1 MNTSRQKSTEQSSS
15 LASSNVHNT
24 SRFKYTL
31 RINNNKFHPKSTTK
45 NIKKYDDNYLY
56 DLIKT
61 MDINLK
67 MILDVIKVIKIK
79 QQNANL
85 ISKRIKIIT
94 KLFDKYQSLRK
105 EMISIKSKN
114 LVNNQI
120 HSEIKRRIKE
130 N

>member
-1 MNTSRQKSTEQSSS
+1 
-15 LASSNVHNT
+15 
-24 SRFKYTL
+24 
-31 RINNNKFHPKSTTK
+31 
-45 NIKKYDDNYLY
+45 
-56 DLIKT
+56 
-61 MDINLK
+61 
-67 MILDVIKVIKIK
+67 MILDVIKVIKIN

-120 HSEIKRRIKE
+120 HNEIKRRMK
-130 N
+130 